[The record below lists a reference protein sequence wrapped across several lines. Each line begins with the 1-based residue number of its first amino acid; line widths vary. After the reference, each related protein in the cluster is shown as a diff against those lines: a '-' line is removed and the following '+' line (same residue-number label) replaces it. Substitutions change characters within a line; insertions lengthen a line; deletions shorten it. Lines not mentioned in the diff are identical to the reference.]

1 MSGSAQKCE
10 RRAICIVVVG
20 FTIWGLSMDQTASRR
35 EFLNVLLGAPLAP
48 YMLRAAAPQTATPSS
63 ASEPRVFLEPFNYEG
78 VRLLDGMLK
87 KQYVATRDYFYN
99 LPDDDILKGFR
110 KRVGMPAP
118 GNDMGAW
125 GTEDTSMVFGQ
136 WLSGMARMY
145 KATGDTAIRD
155 KAVHLMR
162 EWVKTIEPDGTPYH
176 PTWAR
181 ELRFSH
187 YAWDKLVC
195 GLVDLYEYG
204 GEKDSLPVLDRITD
218 WGMRNLDRTRQ
229 PATPDNFQGISPEW
243 YTLSENLYRAYR
255 LTGNSTYKTFGDLW
269 RYEHYWGMFNGKVPL
284 EPAHFHAYSHV
295 NTLASAAMTYAL
307 TGEPGYLNTIVNA
320 YDHFQEVQ
328 CYATGGYGPAERLVA
343 SDGELGRSLEREA
356 NTFETPCGAWAV
368 FKLGRYLIEF
378 TGEAKYGDWMEKL
391 LYNGIGAALPMGS
404 AGKTFYYSDYQ
415 LGSDTPIAS
424 ARKDYYWDPYPCC
437 SGTYIQ
443 AVADYHNILY
453 FKGDRSLCVN
463 LFVPS
468 AATWN
473 LDGHEIQI
481 EQETAY
487 PESDT
492 ITLTVRPQRSVT
504 FKLGFR
510 VPGWSQGAAVSVNG
524 NKLDVVANPGSWA
537 TIERSWNAG
546 DRVTIQIPMQLR
558 LAPIDKRHPQ
568 RVALMYGPVVLV
580 QDGRYTQRLTQVA
593 SEANLSKLI
602 VREGKQLQFRV
613 AAQRKSLFMP
623 EWGTFVPFYQ
633 VRQGFPYRMYV
644 DLIA

>member
-1 MSGSAQKCE
+1 
-10 RRAICIVVVG
+10 
-20 FTIWGLSMDQTASRR
+20 MDQTASRR
-35 EFLNVLLGAPLAP
+35 QFLNLLLGAPLAP
-48 YMLRAAAPQTATPSS
+48 YMLHAAAPPTATPSS

-118 GNDMGAW
+118 GTDMGAW
-125 GTEDTSMVFGQ
+125 GSEDTSMVFGQ

-155 KAVHLMR
+155 KAVLLMR

-176 PTWAR
+176 PTWAK

-204 GEKDSLPVLDRITD
+204 SEKDSLPVLERITD
-218 WGMRNLDRTRQ
+218 WGVRNLDRTRK
-229 PATPDNFQGISPEW
+229 PAIPDNFQGISPEW

-255 LTGNSTYKTFGDLW
+255 LTGKSIYKTFGDLW
-269 RYEHYWGMFNGKVPL
+269 RYDHYWGMFNGNVPL

-307 TGEPGYLNTIVNA
+307 TGEPEYLKTIVNA

-343 SDGELGRSLEREA
+343 PDGELGRSLEREA
-356 NTFETPCGAWAV
+356 NTFETPCGTWAV

-391 LYNGIGAALPMGS
+391 LYNGIGAALPMATG
-404 AGKTFYYSDYQ
+404 GKTFYYSDYQ

-443 AVADYHNILY
+443 TVADYHNILY
-453 FKGDRSLCVN
+453 FKGDRSICVN

-468 AATWN
+468 VATWN

-504 FKLGFR
+504 FKLRFR
-510 VPGWSQGAAVSVNG
+510 VPRWSQGAAVSVNG

-537 TIERSWNAG
+537 TIERPWNAG

-558 LAPIDKRHPQ
+558 FAPLDKQHPQ

-580 QDGRYTQRLTQVA
+580 QDGRYTQRLNQVT
-593 SEANLSKLI
+593 SEADLSKLI

-613 AAQRKSLFMP
+613 AAQRKNIFMP
-623 EWGTFVPFYQ
+623 EWGTFVPFYR
-633 VRQGFPYRMYV
+633 VGQGFPYRMYV
-644 DLIA
+644 DLAA